1 VNANRARL
9 SLAPVDDVLGH
20 ILTDRPWLAAD
31 ATLAPAPSTS
41 GLRVMQSGAWILPD
55 TSPLAPELEA
65 FLDDGEPPAY
75 VGFGSMP
82 AVESTSRTLIDATRA
97 TGRRVILSQGWADL
111 ELIDDRPDCIAISD
125 VNQQA
130 LFPRVAAIVHRGG
143 AGTTTAAARAGAAQV
158 AVPMFSDQ
166 FYWGLRIRDL
176 GIGTVAP
183 FAGLTTDTLA
193 SALHARCWTRRSP
206 PARMFW
212 PGTSPRTAPQSQRN
226 AWSPSGS
233 RSRRTADDPSVSHGR
248 PACLACHAART
259 RLEAAPLPLT
269 SASSNS
275 AAAIARSRAARSSL
289 AVPSVSS
296 IPARAPGS
304 RFVLMKSSVMTS
316 PSGAWRAW
324 S

>member
-20 ILTDRPWLAAD
+20 ILTDRSWLAAD

-41 GLRVMQSGAWILPD
+41 GLRFMQTGAWILPD

-65 FLDDGEPPAY
+65 FLDDGEPPVY

-111 ELIDDRPDCIAISD
+111 ELIDDRPDCIAIGD

-130 LFPRVAAIVHRGG
+130 LFLRVAAIVHRGG

-158 AVPMFSDQ
+158 AVPMFSAQ
-166 FYWGLRIRDL
+166 YYWGLRIRDL

-183 FAGLTTDTLA
+183 FVGLTTDTLA
-193 SALHARCWTRRSP
+193 SALHEVLD
-206 PARMFW
+206 PA
-212 PGTSPRTAPQSQRN
+212 
-226 AWSPSGS
+226 
-233 RSRRTADDPSVSHGR
+233 V
-248 PACLACHAART
+248 AARARVLAGNVT
-259 RLEAAPLPLT
+259 PDG
-269 SASSNS
+269 
-275 AAAIARSRAARSSL
+275 AAITAQRL
-289 AVPSVSS
+289 VTLGLP
-296 IPARAPGS
+296 
-304 RFVLMKSSVMTS
+304 
-316 PSGAWRAW
+316 
-324 S
+324 